1 MPPTIAII
9 GAGSAVF
16 SLGLIRD
23 LCLTERLH
31 GCTVRLMDI
40 DEARLEGISRLC
52 QRYSE
57 ETGAGIETIATTDRR
72 EALDGADFVINTAL
86 VTGYGRMRAGWEVAA
101 RHGYRFGGSLHVM
114 HDEPFWVNAYQLR
127 FFDQVV
133 QEVRELCP
141 EAWYLQVANPVLAG
155 ITWLG
160 RRYPDVK
167 MVGLCHGFAG
177 VYKLADALGLDH
189 DHLTFEI
196 PGVNHTVFL
205 THAYH
210 DGQDIFPLL
219 DEWIEQSAPAYWE
232 TCPPSDYLGPVAIDL
247 YRRFGVFPIGDTCNP
262 GGGSWP
268 WWYHTDA
275 ATERRWHEDP
285 AAWWARYFARGA
297 QRVAEIEGAALD
309 ESRPVSAVFPPGAM
323 DEWWKERFF
332 ANGEP
337 KFAAI
342 ERAVFTVSRP
352 IPPNLSGEVMVPLI
366 ESIVCDIPR
375 MLIANVLNSGD
386 FVPGIPRD
394 FAVEIPTLVSK
405 GGIAGIQTQGLPD
418 AVLAQIWRDRVSPV
432 TIELAAY
439 DEGSRERLLELILAD
454 PWTTSLAQAEAMLDE
469 ILAMPGHEEMREWY
483 RG

>member
-1 MPPTIAII
+1 MTPTIAII

-31 GCTVRLMDI
+31 GSTVRLMDI
-40 DEARLEGISRLC
+40 DAGRLQAISRLYE
-52 QRYSE
+52 RYSD
-57 ETGAGIETIATTDRR
+57 ETGAGIQALMTTDRR

-86 VTGYGRMRAGWEVAA
+86 VTGYDRLRDGWKIAA

-127 FFDQVV
+127 FFDDVV
-133 QEVRELCP
+133 REVRELCP
-141 EAWYLQVANPVLAG
+141 DAWYLQVANPVLAG
-155 ITWLG
+155 MTWLG
-160 RRYPDVK
+160 RRYPEVK

-177 VYKLADALGLDH
+177 IYRLADALGLDRER
-189 DHLTFEI
+189 LTFEI

-219 DEWIEQSAPAYWE
+219 DEWIENEAPSYWE
-232 TCPPSDYLGPVAIDL
+232 TCPPSNNLGPVAVDL

-275 ATERRWHEDP
+275 ETEGRWHEDP
-285 AAWWARYFARGA
+285 AGWWKQYFTRSAA
-297 QRVAEIEGAALD
+297 RVAEIERAALNVTQQ
-309 ESRPVSAVFPPGAM
+309 VSEAFPP
-323 DEWWKERFF
+323 EH
-332 ANGEP
+332 
-337 KFAAI
+337 
-342 ERAVFTVSRP
+342 
-352 IPPNLSGEVMVPLI
+352 SGEVMVPLI
-366 ESIVCDIPR
+366 ESIACDVPR
-375 MLIANVLNSGD
+375 VLIGNVLNSGD
-386 FVPGIPRD
+386 FVQGVPRD

-405 GGIAGIQTQGLPD
+405 RGIEGIQTKRLPD
-418 AVLAQIWRDRVSPV
+418 AVLAQIWRDRVGPV

-454 PWTTSLAQAEAMLDE
+454 PWTRSLGQAEAMLDE
-469 ILAMPGHEEMREWY
+469 ILAMPEHAEMRAHY
-483 RG
+483 Q

>member
-1 MPPTIAII
+1 MTPTIAII

-40 DEARLEGISRLC
+40 DEERLRAISRLC

-57 ETGAGIETIATTDRR
+57 ETDAGIETVMTTDRR
-72 EALDGADFVINTAL
+72 AALQGADFVINTAL
-86 VTGYGRMRAGWEVAA
+86 VAGYDRLRTGWEIAA

-114 HDEPFWVNAYQLR
+114 HDEPFWVNTYQLR
-127 FFDQVV
+127 FFDEVV
-133 QEVRELCP
+133 RDVLELCP
-141 EAWYLQVANPVLAG
+141 DAWYLQVANPVLAG
-155 ITWLG
+155 MTWLG
-160 RRYPDVK
+160 RRYPQAK

-177 VYKLADALGLDH
+177 VYRLADALGLDR
-189 DHLTFEI
+189 DRLTFEI

-210 DGQDIFPLL
+210 DGHDIFPLI
-219 DEWIEQSAPAYWE
+219 DAWIEKKAPSYWE
-232 TCPPSDYLGPVAIDL
+232 TCSPSNDLGPVAVDL

-275 ATERRWHEDP
+275 ETERRWHEDP
-285 AAWWARYFARGA
+285 AAWWARHFSRGA
-297 QRVAEIEGAALD
+297 ERV
-309 ESRPVSAVFPPGAM
+309 
-323 DEWWKERFF
+323 
-332 ANGEP
+332 
-337 KFAAI
+337 AAI
-342 ERAVFTVSRP
+342 ERAALDATRPVSEVF
-352 IPPNLSGEVMVPLI
+352 PPEHSGEVMVPMI
-366 ESIVCDIPR
+366 ESIACDVPR
-375 MLIANVLNSGD
+375 VLIGNVLNIGD

-405 GGIAGIQTQGLPD
+405 RGIEGIQTRGLPD
-418 AVLAQIWRDRVSPV
+418 PILAQIWRDRVGPV

-439 DEGSRERLLELILAD
+439 DEGSRERLLELILTD
-454 PWTTSLAQAEAMLDE
+454 PWTHSLEQAEVMLDE
-469 ILAMPGHEEMREWY
+469 ILSMPEHAEMRAQY
-483 RG
+483 Q

>member
-1 MPPTIAII
+1 MAPTIAII

-40 DEARLEGISRLC
+40 DEARLTAIARLC
-52 QRYSE
+52 QRYAE
-57 ETGAGIETIATTDRR
+57 ETGAGIATIATTDRR
-72 EALDGADFVINTAL
+72 EALAGADFVINTAL
-86 VTGYGRMRAGWEVAA
+86 VTGYDRMRAGWEVAQ

-114 HDEPFWVNAYQLR
+114 HDEPFWVNASQLR

-133 QEVRELCP
+133 QEVQELCP
-141 EAWYLQVANPVLAG
+141 DAWYLQVANPVLAG

-177 VYKLADALGLDH
+177 VYKLAAALGLDR
-189 DHLTFEI
+189 DALTFEI

-219 DEWIEQSAPAYWE
+219 DDWIEREAPSYWE
-232 TCPPSDYLGPVAIDL
+232 TCPPSDYLGPVAVDL

-268 WWYHTDA
+268 WWYHTDD
-275 ATERRWHEDP
+275 ATEHRWHEDP
-285 AAWWARYFARGA
+285 AGWWERYFTRGA
-297 QRVAEIEGAALD
+297 QRVAEIERAALD
-309 ESRPVSAVFPPGAM
+309 ESRPVSEAFPPAH
-323 DEWWKERFF
+323 
-332 ANGEP
+332 
-337 KFAAI
+337 
-342 ERAVFTVSRP
+342 
-352 IPPNLSGEVMVPLI
+352 SGEVMVPLI
-366 ESIVCDIPR
+366 ESIACDIPR
-375 MLIANVLNSGD
+375 VLIANILNRGD

-405 GGIAGIQTQGLPD
+405 RGIAGIQTQRLPD
-418 AVLAQIWRDRVSPV
+418 AVLAHIWRDRVAPV

-454 PWTTSLAQAEAMLDE
+454 PWTHSLAQAETLLDE
-469 ILAMPGHEEMREWY
+469 ILAMPEHAEMRERY
-483 RG
+483 R

>member
-1 MPPTIAII
+1 VTPTIAII

-40 DEARLEGISRLC
+40 SEKRLHATSRLC
-52 QRYSE
+52 QRYSD
-57 ETGAGIETIATTDRR
+57 ETGAGIRTLMTTDRR

-86 VTGYGRMRAGWEVAA
+86 VTGYDRLRDGWDIAA

-114 HDEPFWVNAYQLR
+114 HDEPFWVNFFQLR
-127 FFDQVV
+127 FFDEVV
-133 QEVRELCP
+133 REVRELCP
-141 EAWYLQVANPVLAG
+141 GAWYLQVANPVLAG
-155 ITWLG
+155 MTWLG
-160 RRYPDVK
+160 RRYPEVK

-177 VYKLADALGLDH
+177 VYQLADALGLDH
-189 DHLTFEI
+189 DRLTFEI

-210 DGQDIFPLL
+210 DGQDIFPMI
-219 DEWIEQSAPAYWE
+219 DAWIENEAPSYWE
-232 TCPPSDYLGPVAIDL
+232 TCPPSDYLGPVAVDL

-275 ATERRWHEDP
+275 QTERRWHEDP
-285 AAWWARYFARGA
+285 AAWWERYFSHGVE
-297 QRVAEIEGAALD
+297 RVEEIDRAALD
-309 ESRPVSAVFPPGAM
+309 ESRPVSEVFPPHAPS
-323 DEWWKERFF
+323 EWWERFF
-332 ANGEP
+332 GGGDPQIAEI
-337 KFAAI
+337 KRAI
-342 ERAVFTVSRP
+342 FTVSRP
-352 IPPNLSGEVMVPLI
+352 FPPGLSGEVMVPLI
-366 ESIVCDIPR
+366 ESIACDVPR
-375 MLIANVLNSGD
+375 VLIGNVLNSGD

-405 GGIAGIQTQGLPD
+405 RGIEGIQTKRLPD
-418 AVLAQIWRDRVSPV
+418 AVLAQIWRDRVGPV

-454 PWTTSLAQAEAMLDE
+454 PWTHSLDQAGTMLDE
-469 ILAMPGHEEMREWY
+469 ILAMPEHAEMRAHY
-483 RG
+483 Q